1 MNLDKY
7 APESAKRI
15 AVALVDAALAAGYSL
30 GVYDGEETTVRHSRD
45 RQEVLEAL
53 ASTDHDHL
61 RFYRPDA
68 SKAGYVL
75 LIWEN
80 GDDAASDWSDNAE
93 TNALVLPVLFGLG
106 VL

>member
-1 MNLDKY
+1 MQ
-7 APESAKRI
+7 
-15 AVALVDAALAAGYSL
+15 
-30 GVYDGEETTVRHSRD
+30 VRRRFQRARSVTPCRCSR
-45 RQEVLEAL
+45 RSRWRVAL

-68 SKAGYVL
+68 TKAGFVL

-80 GDDAASDWSDNAE
+80 GDDAASDWSDNDE
-93 TNALVLPVLFGLG
+93 TNALVMPVLRGLG

>member
-1 MNLDKY
+1 MPPSPLVTR
-7 APESAKRI
+7 SA
-15 AVALVDAALAAGYSL
+15 S
-30 GVYDGEETTVRHSRD
+30 TTAKKPLVRHSRD

-68 SKAGYVL
+68 TKAGFVL

-80 GDDAASDWSDNAE
+80 GDDAASDWSDNDE
-93 TNALVLPVLFGLG
+93 TNALVMPVLRGLG

>member
-1 MNLDKY
+1 MNLDNY

-53 ASTDHDHL
+53 ASTDRDHL

-68 SKAGYVL
+68 TKAGFVL

-80 GDDAASDWSDNAE
+80 GDDAASDWSDNDE
-93 TNALVLPVLFGLG
+93 TNALVMPVLRGLG